1 MELVV
6 DPSVLDVYNVEN
18 GLELKVM
25 PDRYFAFDPEVHLS
39 GDRVMDRAEIR
50 FDAASMLADGI
61 DSSYVLPLSVRADD
75 QGKVRPEK
83 NSVIIRVVMK

>member
-1 MELVV
+1 
-6 DPSVLDVYNVEN
+6 
-18 GLELKVM
+18 
-25 PDRYFAFDPEVHLS
+25 
-39 GDRVMDRAEIR
+39 MDRAET
-50 FDAASMLADGI
+50 ASMPLRCLPTAI